1 MSEPIWLGPRPPT
14 RSEWREMQEAFSNS
28 PDCYHTLEERVE
40 GMVADIVQRPFGVSF
55 GSTGD
60 AIEAALDALGARDGA
75 EIIVPAL
82 APAVLG
88 TAAVRSRMSV
98 RYADVDAKTLTLR
111 AQGASYQLTPETRVI
126 VGVATHGQPAG
137 LEELAALASRNELPL
152 LEVVVG
158 GLGGHIGRDPV
169 GRFGR
174 ISVIGLGTHESP
186 IGSGGAVCVTNDDK
200 LAHDLRLIRNLGRAT
215 PKSDWERIGG
225 VRPLERLGLDARMN
239 PMQAALAEVR
249 LKRFEQT
256 CNSLEDVFHAYLRR
270 LAMHPDL
277 VLPAPCADGT
287 VRWSH
292 FAVRLSER
300 FGRDDRDSILQGLLR
315 HDIAATSVMYVL
327 PLEPAFAS
335 TATNAD
341 FRIAQRA
348 ADRLIALPFSTA
360 LSERD
365 IDLICQTLQV
375 MIERQ
380 TILR

>member
-14 RSEWREMQEAFSNS
+14 RSEWREMQDSIGSS
-28 PDCYHTLEERVE
+28 PAVYSALEERVE
-40 GMVADIVQRPFGVSF
+40 GMVADLVQRPFGVSF

-60 AIEAALDALGARDGA
+60 AIEAALDALGAGRNN
-75 EIIVPAL
+75 EIVIPAL
-82 APAVLG
+82 CPAVLG
-88 TAAVRSRMSV
+88 PAAVRCGARI

-111 AQGASYQLTPETRVI
+111 AQSAEAFLNNDTRVI
-126 VGVATHGQPAG
+126 VGVAAHGQPAG
-137 LEELAALASRNELPL
+137 LEELAALAARNELPL
-152 LEVVVG
+152 LEVLCG
-158 GLGGHIGRDPV
+158 GLGGNIGRDPV

-174 ISVIGLGTHESP
+174 IAVVALGGSEST
-186 IGSGGAVCVTNDDK
+186 IGSGGAVCVTNDDS
-200 LAHDLRLIRNLGRAT
+200 LDSALRLIRNLGRRE
-215 PKSDWERIGG
+215 PKSEWERIGG
-225 VRPLERLGLDARMN
+225 VRALERIGLDARMN

-249 LKRFEQT
+249 LKRFDET
-256 CNSLEDVFHAYLRR
+256 CAKLEDVFHDYLRR

-315 HDIAATSVMYVL
+315 HDIAATSILHVL
-327 PLEPAFAS
+327 PAEPAFAH
-335 TATNAD
+335 TAEGAE

-360 LSERD
+360 LAERD
-365 IDLICQTLQV
+365 IDLVCQTLQV
-375 MIERQ
+375 MIARQ